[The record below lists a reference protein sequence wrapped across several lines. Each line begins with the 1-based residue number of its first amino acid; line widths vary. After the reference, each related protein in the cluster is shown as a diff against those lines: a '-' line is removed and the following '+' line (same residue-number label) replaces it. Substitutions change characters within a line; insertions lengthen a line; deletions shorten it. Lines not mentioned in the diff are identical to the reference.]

1 MRLLLVMLVLVLLPA
16 VAFADGDPGAL
27 EAQLARSPYDD
38 AARQEL
44 VAAYRDSRD
53 YGAAYYH
60 AAWLAWL
67 AAGQYADSDL
77 GTAFLRT
84 REFRDRASRSDLAGL
99 QVVLAAVEAQRK
111 LHDTCFNGAIS
122 QQAGRL
128 RKDIADLLARA
139 DAAESEAARNDPVA
153 RIALARLALTL
164 DDALVFENTSASL
177 RARPAVLRSAAS
189 RAAAVAAWLP
199 EAPGAH
205 YTLALARARLAEMDS
220 RPAVWDLAIAE
231 AQRALQLDPDA
242 PRVVELL
249 WTLHLRAGRWAE
261 ARTWESRVDSFAN
274 SCGAD

>member
-1 MRLLLVMLVLVLLPA
+1 VRILLAMLVLVLLPA
-16 VAFADGDPGAL
+16 VASAAGDPSAL

-38 AARQEL
+38 AARQDL

-60 AAWLAWL
+60 AAWLTWL

-77 GTAFLRT
+77 GAAFLRT
-84 REFRDRASRSDLAGL
+84 REFRDRASRSDIRGL

-139 DAAESEAARNDPVA
+139 DAAESGAAKNDPVA

-164 DDALVFENTSASL
+164 DDALVFENTSASH
-177 RARPAVLRSAAS
+177 RARPAVLRAVAS

-199 EAPGAH
+199 EAPGPH
-205 YTLALARARLAEMDS
+205 YTLALARARLAELDNRS
-220 RPAVWDLAIAE
+220 ALWDMAIAE
-231 AQRALQLDPDA
+231 AQRALQLDPDN
-242 PRVVELL
+242 PQIVELL
-249 WTLHLRAGRWAE
+249 WTIHLRAGRWAE

-274 SCGAD
+274 SCDAD